1 MRPGIDLRVKLL
13 EFHDVSAR
21 FIARWRGKR
30 GSVLRIKW
38 TVRTKT
44 YYVGIYLLRLIKK
57 KKIQMPIKKIEKPI
71 KETGTKINVTRVLK
85 GLKPGKYT
93 NCGHN
98 KKL

>member
-1 MRPGIDLRVKLL
+1 MDRTYK
-13 EFHDVSAR
+13 DVLCRNLPS
-21 FIARWRGKR
+21 
-30 GSVLRIKW
+30 
-38 TVRTKT
+38 T
-44 YYVGIYLLRLIKK
+44 IKK